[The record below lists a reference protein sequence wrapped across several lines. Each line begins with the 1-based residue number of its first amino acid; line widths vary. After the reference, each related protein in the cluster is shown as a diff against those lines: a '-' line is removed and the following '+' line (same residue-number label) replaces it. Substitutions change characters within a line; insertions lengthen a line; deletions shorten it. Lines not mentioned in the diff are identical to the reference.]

1 MNNKVILIFGLLSF
15 LFLSKAFSQEI
26 KYEYDENGSRVL
38 RDVIILK
45 QTNNYSTPQD
55 SSSKN
60 IDSTLA
66 QTNVIE
72 ASFAGNNVKIYPN
85 PVKYDL
91 IVEIENISGKK
102 AEINVCDVFGK
113 YIEKVQVVDNRTLI
127 DFSQKAMGTYLL
139 KMTIEN
145 KSDVWKIIKK

>member
-1 MNNKVILIFGLLSF
+1 MKNKAILVFGLISF
-15 LFLSKAFSQEI
+15 LCLSKAFSQEI

-45 QTNNYSTPQD
+45 KTNNSLVYQD
-55 SSSKN
+55 SVNKN
-60 IDSTLA
+60 IDSTLE
-66 QTNVIE
+66 QTKVIE

-113 YIEKVQVVDNRTLI
+113 SIEKIQVIDNRTLI

-139 KMTIEN
+139 KMTIDN